1 MLESDLLKI
10 MFAVTNGTLAD
21 CEVRFADKSA
31 ACVIM
36 ASKGYPVAYEKGFE
50 INIPSDITESVY
62 VAGAVKR
69 DGKLLTSGGRV
80 LGVTATADTL
90 EEAVDAAYEKVGR
103 IAFENA
109 YYRKDIGAKALKYKE
124 SR

>member
-1 MLESDLLKI
+1 MKKE
-10 MFAVTNGTLAD
+10 
-21 CEVRFADKSA
+21 
-31 ACVIM
+31 
-36 ASKGYPVAYEKGFE
+36 
-50 INIPSDITESVY
+50 
-62 VAGAVKR
+62 
-69 DGKLLTSGGRV
+69 GKLLTSGGRV